1 VTAATAAPGGDPAQR
16 PVVVTGGR
24 AAYDIRDFLTRAMVP
39 FEYRDDDDPSGSPDV
54 AVCTFDDGVC
64 LTSPTLQEV
73 ALHLGLLSEPRSELY
88 DLGIVGA
95 GPAGLAASVY
105 AGSEGLST
113 VVVDEFAPGG
123 QAGTSPRIEN
133 YFGFP
138 DGVSGAELASRAR
151 RQALKFG
158 VEILMLRS
166 IVDGH
171 TDGGDFR
178 AVLSDGNK
186 VRCKACLIATGVD
199 WRRLDV
205 PGVERLLHAGVY
217 YGAAAS
223 EAPGVAGRDIFMVG
237 AGNSSAQA
245 ALYFAGLAH
254 SVTIV
259 TRDATLEE
267 TMSNYLAER
276 IHGIAN
282 ILVRACT
289 EVTAVDGEDWLS
301 TLTLRDNRA
310 GTEETVPAHALFI
323 CIGGVPRTEW
333 ANRDGILTDSS
344 GYLVT
349 GRDLLDE
356 YGDDARKIWSL
367 ARDPYPLETSQPGL
381 FAAGDVRHG
390 STKRVTAAVGE
401 GAMAIPL
408 VRRFLKEG

>member
-1 VTAATAAPGGDPAQR
+1 
-16 PVVVTGGR
+16 
-24 AAYDIRDFLTRAMVP
+24 MP
-39 FEYRDDDDPSGSPDV
+39 FEYQDDAGPDGV

-73 ALHLGLLSEPRSELY
+73 ALHLGLLTQPACEVY

-95 GPAGLAASVY
+95 GPAGLAAAVY
-105 AGSEGLST
+105 AASEGLST
-113 VVVDEFAPGG
+113 IVVDEQAPGG

-133 YFGFP
+133 YLGFP

-171 TDGGDFR
+171 TDGGDFW
-178 AVLSDGNK
+178 ATLSDGNT
-186 VRCKACLIATGVD
+186 VRCRSCLVATGVD

-205 PGVERLLHAGVY
+205 PGVDTLMHAGVY

-223 EAPGVAGRDIFMVG
+223 EGPGVAGKDVIIVG
-237 AGNSSAQA
+237 AGNSGAQA
-245 ALYFAGLAH
+245 ALYFAGWAR

-259 TRDATLEE
+259 SREATLEE
-267 TMSNYLAER
+267 TMSNYLAVR
-276 IHGIAN
+276 LHDLPN
-282 ILVRACT
+282 IVVRGCT
-289 EVTAVDGEDWLS
+289 EVVAVEGDEWLRS
-301 TLTLRDNRA
+301 VTLRDKVT
-310 GTEETVPAHALFI
+310 GTEERVAAHALFI
-323 CIGGVPRTEW
+323 CIGGIPRTEW
-333 ANRDGILTDSS
+333 ANRDGILTDPS

-349 GRDLLDE
+349 GRDLFE
-356 YGDDARKIWSL
+356 KYGDDGRRIWSL

-401 GAMAIPL
+401 GAMAVPL
-408 VRRFLKEG
+408 IHRFLDEG